1 MRNLCT
7 QLIFVCSSVCL
18 LIGCEDRTPPT
29 PEPQSIRPAK
39 LHLVTDARQTIKRDF
54 VGKVEALRVVDISF
68 EVAGPLVELP
78 ILEGQEIAA
87 GELLAALDSRDFEL
101 AVKEAE
107 VQVKLAAQ
115 DLQRKQQ
122 VLAQQGI
129 ARSVV
134 DDARS
139 VYELQVVR
147 LEKAKEQ
154 LADSRIVAPFDAF
167 ISERYVDNRVNVER
181 GTRIARL
188 LDLNKIL
195 VVGNVPEALLATGD
209 QEQLIGIFA
218 EFDFIPGE
226 RFALELYENK
236 AEADTVA
243 QTYEIS
249 LIMERPE
256 AWNILPG
263 MSATI
268 HVEFRDPTTDQRTF
282 IPADAIVT
290 APDQSFFVWV
300 YDAETQ
306 GVNKRSIQVGPPE
319 ALGVPVLNGLVGGEQ
334 IVTTG
339 SSQLQEGM
347 KIRPFGDSPT

>member
-1 MRNLCT
+1 MRNSLNVLMLCLCT
-7 QLIFVCSSVCL
+7 GMLV
-18 LIGCEDRTPPT
+18 GCEDRTPPT
-29 PEPQSIRPAK
+29 PEPQAIRPAK
-39 LHLVTDARQTIKRDF
+39 LHLVTDARQTIKREF
-54 VGKVEALRVVDISF
+54 VGKVEALHVVDISF

-87 GELLAALDSRDFEL
+87 GELLAALDPRDFEL

-154 LADSRIVAPFDAF
+154 LADSRIVAPFNAF
-167 ISERYVDNRVNVER
+167 VSERYVDNHVNVER
-181 GTRIARL
+181 GKRIARL
-188 LDLNKIL
+188 LDLNRIL

-209 QEQLIGIFA
+209 EEQLVGIYA
-218 EFDFIPGE
+218 EFDFIPGQ
-226 RFALELYENK
+226 RFALDLYENK
-236 AEADTVA
+236 AEADAVA
-243 QTYEIS
+243 QTYEVS
-249 LIMERPE
+249 FIMDRPQ

-282 IPADAIVT
+282 VPADAIVT
-290 APDQSFFVWV
+290 APDQSLFVWV

-306 GVNKRSIQVGPPE
+306 RVSKRSVQVGPPE
-319 ALGVPVLNGLVGGEQ
+319 SSGVPILNGLVGGEQ

-347 KIRPFGDSPT
+347 KIRPFGQSST

>member
-1 MRNLCT
+1 M
-7 QLIFVCSSVCL
+7 L
-18 LIGCEDRTPPT
+18 LSGCEDRTPPT
-29 PEPQSIRPAK
+29 PEPQGVRPAK

-68 EVAGPLVELP
+68 EVAGPLAQLP
-78 ILEGQEIAA
+78 ILEGQEIAE
-87 GELLAALDSRDFEL
+87 GELLAALDPRDFEL

-122 VLAQQGI
+122 VLSQQGI

-154 LADSRIVAPFDAF
+154 LEDSRILAPFDAF
-167 ISERYVDNRVNVER
+167 VSERYVDNHVNVER

-188 LDLNKIL
+188 LDLNRIL
-195 VVGNVPEALLATGD
+195 VVGNIPEALLATGD
-209 QEQLIGIFA
+209 QEQLVGIYA
-218 EFDFIPGE
+218 AFDFVPGKLFE
-226 RFALELYENK
+226 LELYENK

-243 QTYEIS
+243 QTYEVS
-249 LIMERPE
+249 LIMDRPE

-268 HVEFRDPTTDQRTF
+268 HVEFRDPSVDHRTF

-290 APDQSFFVWV
+290 APDRSFFVWV
-300 YDAETQ
+300 YDPKTQ
-306 GVNKRSIQVGPPE
+306 GVKKRSISVGPPE
-319 ALGVPVLNGLVGGEQ
+319 SSGVPVLNGLTGGEQ

-339 SSQLQEGM
+339 ASQLQEGM
-347 KIRPFGDSPT
+347 KIRPFSKLAG